1 MSTYV
6 GPSRGPTTSAVRPRP
21 PACPLTASTSR
32 ALVGNPM
39 KRIVMWLMSTLTVLV
54 LLFGYHTSTSSTAA
68 AAGGNSSASTPYSGS
83 TTASGA
89 TSAPTTGSSSSSS
102 SSSVASTTGSAT
114 SATVP
119 GTVADTRWGPVQVQI
134 TVADGSITDV
144 AVVQYPNGN
153 GKDQEINARA
163 LPILIQETLKA
174 QSASIDMVSGA
185 TYTSDG
191 YVTSLQ
197 SALDQAGL

>member
-1 MSTYV
+1 
-6 GPSRGPTTSAVRPRP
+6 
-21 PACPLTASTSR
+21 
-32 ALVGNPM
+32 M
-39 KRIVMWLMSTLTVLV
+39 KKIVMWLMSTLTVMV

-68 AAGGNSSASTPYSGS
+68 AAGGNTSASTPFSGS

-89 TSAPTTGSSSSSS
+89 TSAPATGS
-102 SSSVASTTGSAT
+102 TSAT
-114 SATVP
+114 SGTVT
-119 GTVADTRWGPVQVQI
+119 GTVADTRWGPVQVQL
-134 TVADGSITDV
+134 TVANGSITNV
-144 AVVQYPNGN
+144 AVVQYPNSN

-163 LPILIQETLKA
+163 LPLLIQETLKA
-174 QSASIDMVSGA
+174 QSAKIDMVSGA

>member
-1 MSTYV
+1 M
-6 GPSRGPTTSAVRPRP
+6 R
-21 PACPLTASTSR
+21 
-32 ALVGNPM
+32 M
-39 KRIVMWLMSTLTVLV
+39 KKIVMWLMSTLTALV
-54 LLFGYHTSTSSTAA
+54 LLFGYHTSTSTSSTAA
-68 AAGGNSSASTPYSGS
+68 AAGGDSSVATPFSGS
-83 TTASGA
+83 TTSAGA
-89 TSAPTTGSSSSSS
+89 AGSTSAAATGSSSSSS
-102 SSSVASTTGSAT
+102 SAAS
-114 SATVP
+114 
-119 GTVADTRWGPVQVQI
+119 GTVTGAAADTRWGPVQVQI

-144 AVVQYPNGN
+144 SVVQYPTSN

>member
-1 MSTYV
+1 
-6 GPSRGPTTSAVRPRP
+6 
-21 PACPLTASTSR
+21 
-32 ALVGNPM
+32 M
-39 KRIVMWLMSTLTVLV
+39 KKIVMWLMSTLTVLV

-83 TTASGA
+83 TAAGTTSTPSASGS
-89 TSAPTTGSSSSSS
+89 TSSSSSS
-102 SSSVASTTGSAT
+102 SSSGSTSG
-114 SATVP
+114 TVT
-119 GTVADTRWGPVQVQI
+119 GTVAETRWGPVQVQL
-134 TVADGSITDV
+134 TVANGSITNV
-144 AVVQYPNGN
+144 AVVQYPNSN
-153 GKDQEINARA
+153 GRDQEINARA

-174 QSASIDMVSGA
+174 QSAKIDMVSGA